1 MKVERYIPT
10 KEQNAKIGE
19 RLKLIRVANE
29 LSVEEFASRIC
40 CHPFD
45 YSRVERAVE
54 TFSNGVLKLISYEF
68 GVSLSWILQGIPAEN
83 DPAFC
88 TEDENGKQ
96 MFDSCISVQ
105 EAMWDYTTDNG
116 ADMWSNRVEKAIDDI
131 HSYIKYLCRELS
143 DRDESR
149 IDNELRDAISMANYD
164 GYTAGW
170 RTAVQLIS
178 KLLNLNSLPD
188 TPPAAQSSDK
198 VISPTVITAV
208 RKVKVRRTNNT

>member
-1 MKVERYIPT
+1 MKIERYNPT
-10 KEQNAKIGE
+10 KEQNVKIGE
-19 RLKLIRVANE
+19 RLKLIRTANE

-45 YSRVERAVE
+45 YSRVKRAVE
-54 TFSNGVLKLISYEF
+54 TFSDGVLKLISYEF

-105 EAMWDYTTDNG
+105 EAIWDYTTDNG

-170 RTAVQLIS
+170 RTAVQLIRGM
-178 KLLNLNSLPD
+178 LNISSLPD
-188 TPPAAQSSDK
+188 VPPAAQSSDK
-198 VISPTVITAV
+198 VISPTIITAV